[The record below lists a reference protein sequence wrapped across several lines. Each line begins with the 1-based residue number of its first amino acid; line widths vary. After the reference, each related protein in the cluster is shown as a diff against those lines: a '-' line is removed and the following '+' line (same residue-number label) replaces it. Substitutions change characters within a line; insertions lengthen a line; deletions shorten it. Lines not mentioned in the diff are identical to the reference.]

1 MNLATMFAFVALLL
15 SMLGIYGV
23 LTSLVARR
31 SREIGIRIALGST
44 VRAVAYL
51 VLGEGATLIAVGLV
65 LGLGGASVMAQ
76 ALRGLV
82 FGVRPTDPLLL
93 GSVAVATGCVALL
106 ASAAPA
112 WRATRV
118 DPVAVLSDS

>member
-1 MNLATMFAFVALLL
+1 
-15 SMLGIYGV
+15 MLGIYGV

-31 SREIGIRIALGST
+31 SREIGIRMALGST

-51 VLGEGATLIAVGLV
+51 VLGEGATLIAIGLL
-65 LGLGGASVMAQ
+65 LGLGGAIAMAQ
-76 ALRGLV
+76 TLQGLI
-82 FGVRPTDPLLL
+82 FGVQPTNPLLL
-93 GSVAVATGCVALL
+93 GSVAVATGCIALL